1 MSEVFQKPTIELK
14 VTLVLTEAE
23 ARALHAVA
31 SYDPES
37 VIKALA
43 VNVSPALAKDH
54 RDGLRSLLDCRTELA
69 GILERTDEARRTF
82 NPPPSRK

>member
-1 MSEVFQKPTIELK
+1 MQNATIGLT

-43 VNVSPALAKDH
+43 VNVSSALAKDH
-54 RDGLRSLLDCRTELA
+54 RDGLRSLLDCRTELS
-69 GILERTDEARRTF
+69 GVLERTDEARRAF
-82 NPPPSRK
+82 SPPPSRK